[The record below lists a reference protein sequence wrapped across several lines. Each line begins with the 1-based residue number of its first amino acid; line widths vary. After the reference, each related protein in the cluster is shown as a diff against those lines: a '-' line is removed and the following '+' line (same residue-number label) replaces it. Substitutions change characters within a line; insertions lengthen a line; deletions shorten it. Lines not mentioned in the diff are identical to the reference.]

1 MCFRYRENLL
11 NYTNSI
17 QIDLKYILNSHDY
30 FDFIRKIQL
39 IKRAQIEVKIVTVLN
54 ISFMTN
60 TF

>member
-1 MCFRYRENLL
+1 MCFKYRGNLL

-39 IKRAQIEVKIVTVLN
+39 IKRPQIEVKIVTVLN
-54 ISFMTN
+54 HS
-60 TF
+60 